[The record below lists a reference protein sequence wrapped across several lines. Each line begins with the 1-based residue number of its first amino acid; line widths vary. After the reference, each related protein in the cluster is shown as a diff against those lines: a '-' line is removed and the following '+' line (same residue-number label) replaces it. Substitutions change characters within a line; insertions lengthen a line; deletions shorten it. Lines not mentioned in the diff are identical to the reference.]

1 MNEVLNEGRGFE
13 TVFQEP
19 GCGEMQERRPL
30 CSMHAITENTMPK
43 RIEI

>member
-19 GCGEMQERRPL
+19 GCGEMQERRPHVL
-30 CSMHAITENTMPK
+30 YARDNREYNAKTH
-43 RIEI
+43 